1 MSALDDLITNL
12 QTIHTETMD
21 KIIPENIRSGV
32 TIFGVTGTVVPYRA
46 DPNLSSENIRAGVT
60 IFGVTGTYDGTDSEP
75 EAESVTSD

>member
-1 MSALDDLITNL
+1 MSALDNLITNL
-12 QTIHTETMD
+12 QTIHAETMD

-46 DPNLSSENIRAGVT
+46 DPNLSSKNIRAGVT

-75 EAESVTSD
+75 EAESTASD